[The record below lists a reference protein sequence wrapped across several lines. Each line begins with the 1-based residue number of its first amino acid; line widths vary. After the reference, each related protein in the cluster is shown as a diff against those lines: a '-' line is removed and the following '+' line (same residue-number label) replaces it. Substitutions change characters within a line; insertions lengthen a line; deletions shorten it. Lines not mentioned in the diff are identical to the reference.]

1 MTRRLLL
8 VVLVCAGF
16 FGVTATAY
24 ADPSPPPKC
33 FQENAA
39 GDLPTCTYDG
49 NSWKVSYNGDGFGDS
64 GFGSGGAD
72 GGGGIPAGFI
82 VFVIFAVMAG
92 IGVTIWRVSM
102 ARGRARQAGMDPNQA
117 TAVTLLGNDGLDAAY
132 LAANL
137 RSRPA
142 NPAEPAKP
150 SVSDSPARTAADRLG
165 GLQRLRDQGLV
176 TTAEYEAQRKAIV
189 GSV

>member
-24 ADPSPPPKC
+24 AEPSPPPKC
-33 FQENAA
+33 FQANAA

-49 NSWKVSYNGDGFGDS
+49 SSWSVSYDGGGFGD
-64 GFGSGGAD
+64 GGVNG
-72 GGGGIPAGFI
+72 GGGGIPAGFV
-82 VFVIFAVMAG
+82 VFFIFAVMAG

-102 ARGRARQAGMDPNQA
+102 ARGIARQAGMDPNQA
-117 TAVTLLGNDGLDAAY
+117 TAVTLLGNEGLDAAY

-150 SVSDSPARTAADRLG
+150 SVPDSPARTAADRLG
-165 GLQRLRDQGLV
+165 ELQRLRDQGLV